1 MYKWG
6 VYFKINNRE
15 LKVGDSWAQEMLS
28 LPIMQYHLCNSLQKN
43 KMAENY
49 TKELNQKN
57 VREKLN
63 SEKIK
68 MWLPPY
74 TTENNEKGDIPKD
87 LIDRFSKDLKLP
99 QDEITDILELL
110 RVHAIQKLQERNK
123 FQESGLATIKVK
135 ISGQKSKEDKV
146 PGLTSVEIS
155 LDSKGQDFRKTISD
169 RIGIPQDQLKIICQG
184 KVVGNE
190 TTLKE
195 QNVKNSSQVLVLCLS
210 VSESEAA
217 KQQGEITKF
226 MTTKKAAEL
235 LSTKAGKDEDDDFE
249 IQIADQSGRPLQ
261 LPTEEKKALT
271 LAMTLHEKGRVA
283 LKKKEIAQALLL
295 LLEADKEFSKCR
307 ADILNAVD
315 NYAVLCLDIVWCYL
329 CLKNVED
336 LPDAE
341 KRLNMSEDCFIRS
354 YGSNFERLNA
364 VKGGSG
370 TELALFMRLH
380 LLQGI
385 VAFHQHRLQDARRL
399 LSKAEFELQHLVV
412 DSEKLTQVMTMGFNE
427 REARLGLRA
436 SAGHIEQAV
445 QHIMQRKEEKK
456 GISKKIKEE
465 RRKKRIQKSLGLTA
479 NKDKVNVDSYEMLT
493 NMGFGGGAAA
503 EALRQ
508 TNNDVSQALEVLEK
522 HPEFLSLPDP
532 EHKDITI
539 TDEMLAQVYSLGFD
553 PEMAREALK
562 LHAGSIQKAI
572 DELIRSGGIIATSS
586 RSSSEGSSDSSSAD
600 SSPEAGPS
608 NINKNEEKKRKK
620 EEKEVLQDFM
630 SDLPEDEEDYLDL
643 TLTEEEQFLKEYKS
657 LVDSLGDR

>member
-1 MYKWG
+1 MY
-6 VYFKINNRE
+6 E
-15 LKVGDSWAQEMLS
+15 
-28 LPIMQYHLCNSLQKN
+28 
-43 KMAENY
+43 
-49 TKELNQKN
+49 
-57 VREKLN
+57 
-63 SEKIK
+63 
-68 MWLPPY
+68 
-74 TTENNEKGDIPKD
+74 
-87 LIDRFSKDLKLP
+87 
-99 QDEITDILELL
+99 
-110 RVHAIQKLQERNK
+110 AIQ
-123 FQESGLATIKVK
+123 
-135 ISGQKSKEDKV
+135 
-146 PGLTSVEIS
+146 
-155 LDSKGQDFRKTISD
+155 
-169 RIGIPQDQLKIICQG
+169 
-184 KVVGNE
+184 
-190 TTLKE
+190 
-195 QNVKNSSQVLVLCLS
+195 
-210 VSESEAA
+210 
-217 KQQGEITKF
+217 
-226 MTTKKAAEL
+226 
-235 LSTKAGKDEDDDFE
+235 
-249 IQIADQSGRPLQ
+249 
-261 LPTEEKKALT
+261 
-271 LAMTLHEKGRVA
+271 
-283 LKKKEIAQALLL
+283 KKEIAQALLL
-295 LLEADKEFSKCR
+295 LLEADKEFSKCRADILNAIDNYAVLCLDIVCKCR

-412 DSEKLTQVMTMGFNE
+412 DSEKLTEVMTMGFNE

-508 TNNDVSQALEVLEK
+508 ANNDVGQALEVLEK

-572 DELIRSGGIIATSS
+572 DELIRSGGILA
-586 RSSSEGSSDSSSAD
+586 RSSSEGSSDGSSA
-600 SSPEAGPS
+600 G
-608 NINKNEEKKRKK
+608 NIPLLVRNTNQKKTIKTKVLWEQRDEEKYR
-620 EEKEVLQDFM
+620 ETILNELLQK
-630 SDLPEDEEDYLDL
+630 DLPTLDIDKQIDIISNSL
-643 TLTEEEQFLKEYKS
+643 LNAQQQSIPSKITQLKGPKWKATPEVTVLLRMCKVIYNKWADLGKPIGHPLS
-657 LVDSLGDR
+657 LELKIHKKASSTSANGTSHRQKYHP

>member
-1 MYKWG
+1 M
-6 VYFKINNRE
+6 
-15 LKVGDSWAQEMLS
+15 
-28 LPIMQYHLCNSLQKN
+28 
-43 KMAENY
+43 MAENY

-63 SEKIK
+63 YEKIK
-68 MWLPPY
+68 LWLPPY
-74 TTENNEKGDIPKD
+74 TTESDEKGDIPKD
-87 LIDRFSKDLKLP
+87 LVDRFSKDLKLP
-99 QDEITDILELL
+99 EDEITEIFESL

-135 ISGQKSKEDKV
+135 ISGQKSKEETKHS
-146 PGLTSVEIS
+146 LTSVEIS
-155 LDSKGQDFRKTISD
+155 LDSKGQDFRKMISD

-184 KVVGNE
+184 KVVGND

-217 KQQGEITKF
+217 KQQLEITKF
-226 MTTKKAAEL
+226 MSTKKAAEL
-235 LSTKAGKDEDDDFE
+235 LSTQAGKDDDDFE

-261 LPTEEKKALT
+261 LPAEEKKALT

-412 DSEKLTQVMTMGFNE
+412 DSEKLTEVMTMGFNE

-508 TNNDVSQALEVLEK
+508 ANNDVGQALEVLEK

-572 DELIRSGGIIATSS
+572 DELIRSGGILA
-586 RSSSEGSSDSSSAD
+586 RSSSEGSSDGSSAD

-608 NINKNEEKKRKK
+608 NINKTEEKKRKK
-620 EEKEVLQDFM
+620 EEKEALQDFM

-657 LVDSLGDR
+657 LVDSLGDT

>member
-1 MYKWG
+1 
-6 VYFKINNRE
+6 
-15 LKVGDSWAQEMLS
+15 
-28 LPIMQYHLCNSLQKN
+28 
-43 KMAENY
+43 
-49 TKELNQKN
+49 
-57 VREKLN
+57 
-63 SEKIK
+63 
-68 MWLPPY
+68 
-74 TTENNEKGDIPKD
+74 
-87 LIDRFSKDLKLP
+87 
-99 QDEITDILELL
+99 
-110 RVHAIQKLQERNK
+110 
-123 FQESGLATIKVK
+123 
-135 ISGQKSKEDKV
+135 
-146 PGLTSVEIS
+146 
-155 LDSKGQDFRKTISD
+155 
-169 RIGIPQDQLKIICQG
+169 
-184 KVVGNE
+184 
-190 TTLKE
+190 
-195 QNVKNSSQVLVLCLS
+195 
-210 VSESEAA
+210 
-217 KQQGEITKF
+217 
-226 MTTKKAAEL
+226 
-235 LSTKAGKDEDDDFE
+235 
-249 IQIADQSGRPLQ
+249 
-261 LPTEEKKALT
+261 
-271 LAMTLHEKGRVA
+271 
-283 LKKKEIAQALLL
+283 
-295 LLEADKEFSKCR
+295 
-307 ADILNAVD
+307 
-315 NYAVLCLDIVWCYL
+315 
-329 CLKNVED
+329 
-336 LPDAE
+336 
-341 KRLNMSEDCFIRS
+341 MSEDCFIRS

-412 DSEKLTQVMTMGFNE
+412 DSEKLTEVMTMGFNE

-445 QHIMQRKEEKK
+445 AHIMQRKEEKK

-508 TNNDVSQALEVLEK
+508 ANNDVGQALEVLEK

-572 DELIRSGGIIATSS
+572 DELIRSGGILA
-586 RSSSEGSSDSSSAD
+586 RSSSEGSSDGSSAD

-608 NINKNEEKKRKK
+608 NINKTEEKKRKK
-620 EEKEVLQDFM
+620 EEKEALQDFM

-657 LVDSLGDR
+657 LVDSLGDT